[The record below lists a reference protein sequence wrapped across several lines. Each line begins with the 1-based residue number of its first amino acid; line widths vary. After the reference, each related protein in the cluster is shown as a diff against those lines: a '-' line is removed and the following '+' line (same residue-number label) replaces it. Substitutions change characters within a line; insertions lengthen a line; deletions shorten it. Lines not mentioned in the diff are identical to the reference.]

1 MTLVSVCWMDV
12 NTPRLDSTKYRKAT
26 ATNSTTQATRDMRKL
41 NFITDQGS
49 SRETTRS
56 ARRAWVPG
64 RADAAAPPSAAPPAA
79 VPGDREPA
87 LNRPR
92 GTENVVVRLRPSS
105 FTAGGPSAGPGLAGV
120 LARPALEEPGPDEPG
135 LDEPGL
141 DVLPAGSV
149 SEAG

>member
-1 MTLVSVCWMDV
+1 MDV

-105 FTAGGPSAGPGLAGV
+105 FTAGGAP
-120 LARPALEEPGPDEPG
+120 PGPRR
-135 LDEPGL
+135 
-141 DVLPAGSV
+141 AGGGARAPPSGRG
-149 SEAG
+149 AQQPR

>member
-1 MTLVSVCWMDV
+1 MDV

-56 ARRAWVPG
+56 ARRAGVPG
-64 RADAAAPPSAAPPAA
+64 RAAAAAPPTAAPPAA

-92 GTENVVVRLRPSS
+92 GTENVEVRLRPPSCP
-105 FTAGGPSAGPGLAGV
+105 AGGPSAGPGLVGV
-120 LARPALEEPGPDEPG
+120 LARPAVEEPVLDRPALAEPG
-135 LDEPGL
+135 LDESGP